1 MSKSDVLV
9 SAFAPVINPPLVA
22 KDPIFDK
29 DIEDK
34 LIIDTFESDEAGN
47 VRQISKQITQKK
59 YDRHDYIESFA
70 RSCAMESII
79 EKIEAGAISEDKFSI
94 LKGQEPG
101 QVNDLRG
108 FSELNDL
115 GDIVASADKAR
126 VIYASLDP
134 ALRKNM
140 SFKEFCSKF
149 NNEDFNA
156 YIKSKVDLANKAAD
170 EKAKAAAKAAAEAA
184 AAAAVTTVKKEGDK

>member
-9 SAFAPVINPPLVA
+9 SAFAPVINPPKVA
-22 KDPIFDK
+22 KDPVYDK

-34 LIIDTFESDEAGN
+34 LIIETFESDEAGN
-47 VRQISKQITQKK
+47 VRQVTKQITQKV
-59 YDRHDYIESFA
+59 YNRLEYIESFA
-70 RSCAMESII
+70 KSCAMESII
-79 EKIEAGAISEDKFSI
+79 EKIESGAIAEDKYSI
-94 LKGQEPG
+94 LKGQDIG

-115 GDIVASADKAR
+115 GDIVATADKAR

-149 NNEDFNA
+149 NNDDFNA
-156 YIKSKVDLANKAAD
+156 YIKSKVDAAKKAEA
-170 EKAKAAAKAAAEAA
+170 EKAQAAAKVAAEAA
-184 AAAAVTTVKKEGDK
+184 AAAAGAEKKEGDK

>member
-9 SAFAPVINPPLVA
+9 SAFAPVINPPIVA
-22 KDPIFDK
+22 KDPVYDK

-34 LIIDTFESDEAGN
+34 LIIETFESDEAGN
-47 VRQISKQITQKK
+47 VRQVTKQITQKV
-59 YDRHDYIESFA
+59 YNRQEYIESFA
-70 RSCAMESII
+70 KSCAMESII
-79 EKIEAGAISEDKFSI
+79 EKIEAGAIAEDKYSI
-94 LKGQEPG
+94 LKGQDIG

-134 ALRKNM
+134 SLRKNM

-149 NNEDFNA
+149 NNDDFNA
-156 YIKSKVDLANKAAD
+156 YIKSKVEAAKKAEAA
-170 EKAKAAAKAAAEAA
+170 KAQAAAKVAAEAA
-184 AAAAVTTVKKEGDK
+184 AAAAGIEKKEGDK